1 MVYHLKNTLSAIT
14 PKTSIA
20 VDTNIL
26 LWTFYD
32 NISYTN
38 VQNYQKNIYPQFLT
52 TVLLD
57 KRNKLY
63 TTISNIFEMFNII
76 ENIEYR
82 IYLEQNNLS
91 EINVKKKDFRK
102 INEERGKLK
111 EKLNLLYKQISTA
124 IQILDS
130 DTNKIF
136 LENYMFN
143 FEKHKYDI
151 YDFSLINTCIKNNI
165 KNVLTDDSDF
175 SSYSYLINN
184 LNIITAN
191 NNLN

>member
-175 SSYSYLINN
+175 SSYSYLINH

>member
-130 DTNKIF
+130 DTNKNF